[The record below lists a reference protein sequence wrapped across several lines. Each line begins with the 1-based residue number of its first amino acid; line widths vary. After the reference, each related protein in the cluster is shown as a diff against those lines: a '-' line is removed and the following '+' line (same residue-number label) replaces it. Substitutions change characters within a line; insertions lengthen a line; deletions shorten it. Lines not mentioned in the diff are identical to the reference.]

1 MSNLQTNIRDTLQLQ
16 DVELA
21 NAMNDLRGDSGK
33 LNTFIADRKS
43 ELYNTVASEHSDS
56 FQKVYGDLQRAT
68 DTTKNL
74 LYYHTR
80 NKDLDKLQQSL
91 VDKATQEAD
100 NATYDN
106 QNSKRQFEINQWT
119 AGNKTD
125 TLFFLQLFFIYLTLL
140 APLIYALNA
149 NLIPYIV
156 FYGVTGLFSVAV
168 VLTLIIRYQYTSK
181 TRDNRLWNRRRFAQ
195 MGGPPVLP
203 NCPAVTGYVAD
214 QLNTTLDAANRAEVA
229 VTNEIKRDAT
239 SFASGLNSFANSIST
254 PLPNTAPV

>member
-80 NKDLDKLQQSL
+80 NKDLDRLQQSL

-140 APLIYALNA
+140 APMIYALNA
-149 NLIPYIV
+149 DLIPYTV
-156 FYGVTGLFSVAV
+156 FYGVTGLFSIAV
-168 VLTLIIRYQYTSK
+168 VLTLIIRYQYTAK
-181 TRDNRLWNRRRFAQ
+181 TRDNRLWNRRRFQQ

-203 NCPAVTGYVAD
+203 NCPALTGYVAD
-214 QLNTTLDAANRAEVA
+214 TLNTTLDKANALESTVA
-229 VTNEIKRDAT
+229 GGFK
-239 SFASGLNSFANSIST
+239 SGLESISNQAAT
-254 PLPNTAPV
+254 FSKNL